1 MPTQLAQT
9 KDRQA
14 YRFDCMLIRNR
25 TLFQVVGLSTSA
37 AQLDII
43 WWICTISPWET
54 IILVLHHHILEIMQ
68 DFTEVAGQI
77 KVDIPKYCQ

>member
-25 TLFQVVGLSTSA
+25 TLFQAVGLSTSA

-43 WWICTISPWET
+43 LWICTISIWET
-54 IILVLHHHILEIMQ
+54 IILVVHHHILEIML